1 MPLGPWHWKVLSI
14 VGDYDNKTA
23 TAPVQQQVEGDGIGK
38 QGKWISFA
46 DFLIK
51 LFLEEEILTDYI
63 QTSVI
68 KNRAFYFYL
77 RYGQI
82 MLRVLVIKRKAGAL
96 LRLFSSLPEAI
107 FSRIFSLIV
116 NIKMIDTD
124 VMMNIRAH
132 D

>member
-51 LFLEEEILTDYI
+51 LFLEEAFTDYI

-82 MLRVLVIKRKAGAL
+82 MLRVLVIKRKAGAIT
-96 LRLFSSLPEAI
+96 AI
-107 FSRIFSLIV
+107 FVIARSHIFPYFLP
-116 NIKMIDTD
+116 DCEY
-124 VMMNIRAH
+124 
-132 D
+132 

>member
-1 MPLGPWHWKVLSI
+1 MVF
-14 VGDYDNKTA
+14 
-23 TAPVQQQVEGDGIGK
+23 GK
-38 QGKWISFA
+38 QGKRTCFA

-68 KNRAFYFYL
+68 KNRTFYFYL

>member
-51 LFLEEEILTDYI
+51 LFLEEAFTDYI

-82 MLRVLVIKRKAGAL
+82 MLRVLVIKRKAAEL